1 MQVEA
6 NCKMLNKFSK
16 SVLLI
21 YGWKSSSAN
30 AQNVAV
36 WMHKWDHRIF
46 LDSYDFSDRP
56 EITTNFID
64 VVNEASNLANERY
77 DVDICA
83 VVTVNAPNI
92 VSISPKIE
100 YFTRNPPNFRCN

>member
-1 MQVEA
+1 
-6 NCKMLNKFSK
+6 MLNKFPK

-30 AQNVAV
+30 AENVAV
-36 WMHKWDHRIF
+36 WMHKW
-46 LDSYDFSDRP
+46 DSYDFSDRP
-56 EITTNFID
+56 EITTNLID

-92 VSISPKIE
+92 VSMSPKIE